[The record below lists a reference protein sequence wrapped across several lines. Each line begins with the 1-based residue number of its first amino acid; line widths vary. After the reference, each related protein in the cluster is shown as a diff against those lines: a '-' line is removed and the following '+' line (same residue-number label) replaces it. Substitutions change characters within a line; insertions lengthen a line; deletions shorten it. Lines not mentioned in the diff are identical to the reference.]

1 MIHELSVKYDDESKK
16 LQLYLDGS
24 PEELANALEDF
35 GPDGNVFLTIM
46 SAIVKA
52 AAKRKLSPDA

>member
-35 GPDGNVFLTIM
+35 GPDGKVFLTIM

-52 AAKRKLSPDA
+52 ATKRKLSPDA